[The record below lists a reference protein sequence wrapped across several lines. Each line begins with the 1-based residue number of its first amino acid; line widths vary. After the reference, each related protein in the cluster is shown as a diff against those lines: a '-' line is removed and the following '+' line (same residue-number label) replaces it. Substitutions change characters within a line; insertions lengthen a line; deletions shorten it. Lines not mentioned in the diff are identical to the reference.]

1 MLSINKKTKI
11 GIIGLGYVGL
21 PLAIELSKKFNTTGF
36 DIDEGRISDLLNGKD
51 ATLEISKKILK
62 ETYLKF
68 TNDVNDIST
77 CDIYIITV
85 PTPVDKNNNPNFSP
99 LESATKTVSQVLSK
113 KNIVIYEST
122 VYPGATEEKC
132 VPILEKT
139 SGLKYNHD
147 FFCGYS
153 PERINPGDNE
163 HTLKNITKVVAGS
176 NELCTDI
183 ICELYDSI
191 ITAGTHKVSSIA
203 IAEAAKVI
211 ENVQRDVNIALIN
224 ELAMIFNKLN
234 LDTKEIL
241 DAAGTKW
248 NFMPF
253 QPGLVGGHCIG
264 VDPYYLTHRAV
275 EIGYNPEII
284 LAGRRINDGMSKY
297 ISDRTINQLTNNDI
311 NPIGAKIAIFGLT
324 FKENCPDMRNTK
336 VINIIDS
343 LLKNNC
349 DVLVTDPYANK
360 FEAKEKYGIDLISKD
375 NIKKV
380 DAVILALAH
389 KEYKKITLS
398 QWENM
403 FNGNGIIIDVKSFF
417 DKDYFLNSKISHWRL

>member
-1 MLSINKKTKI
+1 MLHLNKKTKI

-21 PLAIELSKKFNTTGF
+21 PLAIEMSKKFNTTGF
-36 DIDEGRISDLLNGKD
+36 DINEERISNLLNGKD
-51 ATLEISKKILK
+51 ATLEISKKTLK
-62 ETYLKF
+62 ETSLKF
-68 TNDVNDIST
+68 TSEINDISS
-77 CDIYIITV
+77 CDIYIVTV

-122 VYPGATEEKC
+122 VYPGATEQKC
-132 VPILEKT
+132 VPILEKI

-153 PERINPGDNE
+153 PERINPGDKN
-163 HTLKNITKVVAGS
+163 HTLTNITKIVSGS

-183 ICELYDSI
+183 VSELYNSI
-191 ITAGTHKVSSIA
+191 IPAGTHKVSSIE

-211 ENVQRDVNIALIN
+211 ENIQRDVNIALIN
-224 ELAMIFNKLN
+224 ELAMIFNKLG
-234 LDTKEIL
+234 LDTKEVL

-264 VDPYYLTHRAV
+264 VDPYYLMHRAV

-284 LAGRRINDGMSKY
+284 LAGRRINDGMAKY
-297 ISDRTINQLTNNDI
+297 ISDRTINQLTNKGI
-311 NPIGAKIAIFGLT
+311 NPIGAKIAIFGIT

-336 VINIIDS
+336 VVNIVDN
-343 LLKNNC
+343 LLKHNC
-349 DVLVTDPYANK
+349 DVIVTDPYANQI
-360 FEAKEKYGIDLISKD
+360 EVKEKYNIDLITKD
-375 NIKKV
+375 KIKNV

-389 KEYKKITLS
+389 KEYKNITLS
-398 QWENM
+398 QWENI
-403 FNGNGIIIDVKSFF
+403 FNGNGIIVDVKSFF
-417 DKDYFLNSKISHWRL
+417 DKDYFNTSKITHWRL

>member
-36 DIDEGRISDLLNGKD
+36 DINEGRVSDLLNGKD
-51 ATLEISKKILK
+51 TTLEISKKILK

-68 TNDVNDIST
+68 TNDVNDISN

-99 LESATKTVSQVLSK
+99 LESATKTVSQILSK

-122 VYPGATEEKC
+122 VYPGATEEIC
-132 VPILEKT
+132 VPILEKN

-153 PERINPGDNE
+153 PERINPGDND
-163 HTLKNITKVVAGS
+163 HTLKNITKLVAGS

-183 ICELYDSI
+183 ICELYGSI

-224 ELAMIFNKLN
+224 ELAMIFNKLD

-264 VDPYYLTHRAV
+264 VDPYYLTHRAA
-275 EIGYNPEII
+275 EIGYHPEII
-284 LAGRRINDGMSKY
+284 LAGRRINDGMAKY
-297 ISDRTINQLTNNDI
+297 ISDLTIKEMTRKGI
-311 NPIGAKIAIFGLT
+311 NPVDAKVAVLGLT
-324 FKENCPDMRNTK
+324 FKENCPDTRNTK
-336 VINIIDS
+336 SVNIIEN
-343 LLKNNC
+343 LLKYDC
-349 DVLVTDPYANK
+349 DVVVSDPYADIS
-360 FEAKEKYGIDLISKD
+360 EAKERFNIEIKNLDTLEDINAVVLCVAHSEYD
-375 NIKKV
+375 NINLKSWKK
-380 DAVILALAH
+380 LFS
-389 KEYKKITLS
+389 KKGV
-398 QWENM
+398 
-403 FNGNGIIIDVKSFF
+403 FIDVKSVYNKGFF
-417 DKDYFLNSKISHWRL
+417 SNSDISYWRL